1 MEWIKTIH
9 VSCVILSFSGFL
21 LRGIWM
27 FFDSAMLGNKWVKI
41 LPHIVDTMLLLSA
54 CYLVYILSLS
64 IFDHD
69 WLLAKIIAL
78 FIYILLGTVALKRG
92 KTKTIKIMAFSLAMI
107 TFLYMVSVAITKSV
121 LGFMSV
127 L

>member
-27 FFDSAMLGNKWVKI
+27 MIDSAMLANKWVKI
-41 LPHIVDTMLLLSA
+41 VPHIVDTMLLLSA
-54 CYLVYILSLS
+54 LLLVYLLGLS
-64 IFDHD
+64 IPDHD

-78 FIYILLGTVALKRG
+78 VIYVLLGTVALKRG
-92 KTKTIKIMAFSLAMI
+92 KTKKIKMMALILAMI
-107 TFLYMVSVAITKSV
+107 IFLYIVSVAVTKSV
-121 LGFMSV
+121 FGFMSIA
-127 L
+127 